1 MAIDLERLVRY
12 PANDDDWARTLLVGG
27 LLTALS
33 VLIVPAFFLYGYL
46 LRVVREGMVEGE
58 EPPGFDEWGTLL
70 RDGVVAVLI
79 VLVYQF
85 VPLLVAA
92 LTVGGSVLALF
103 TGTDV
108 GVGVGLFGLFAG
120 LALSAV
126 LALVFGY
133 VTLIGVANYAHEGE
147 VAAAFDT
154 AVLRTVA
161 LDGAYAVPWLYG
173 VAILVV
179 ANVVAGVLGFVP
191 IVGVF
196 VVFYAQVAAAWVWGK
211 GFADAMG
218 LDDGAAVG
226 TDRQPQP

>member
-12 PANDDDWARTLLVGG
+12 PANDDDWVRTLLVGG

-33 VLIVPAFFLYGYL
+33 VLIVPAFLLYGYL
-46 LRVVREGMVEGE
+46 LRVLREGMVEGE
-58 EPPGFDEWGTLL
+58 EPPGFDDWGVLL
-70 RDGVVAVLI
+70 RDGVVAFLI

-92 LTVGGSVLALF
+92 LTVGGSVLAIL
-103 TGTDV
+103 TGSDV
-108 GVGVGLFGLFAG
+108 GVGVGLFGLLAG

-126 LALVFGY
+126 LALIFGY

-147 VAAAFDT
+147 VGAAFDT
-154 AVLRTVA
+154 TVLRAVA

-173 VAILVV
+173 VSLLLV
-179 ANVVAGVLGFVP
+179 ANVVAGLLGFVP
-191 IVGVF
+191 VVGVF
-196 VVFYAQVAAAWVWGK
+196 VVFYAQVAAAWIWGK

-218 LDDGAAVG
+218 LDDGAAEG
-226 TDRQPQP
+226 TPAAVV

>member
-12 PANDDDWARTLLVGG
+12 PSNDDDWVRTLLIGG

-33 VLIVPAFFLYGYL
+33 VLIVPAFLLYGYL
-46 LRVVREGMVEGE
+46 LRVLREGMVEGQ

-70 RDGVVAVLI
+70 RDGVIAFLL

-92 LTVGGSVLALF
+92 LTVGGSVLAILS
-103 TGTDV
+103 GSEV
-108 GVGVGLFGLFAG
+108 GVGVGLFGLLAG

-133 VTLIGVANYAHEGE
+133 VTLIGVANYAREGE

-154 AVLRTVA
+154 TVLRAVA
-161 LDGAYAVPWLYG
+161 LDGAYAVSWLYG
-173 VAILVV
+173 VALLLV
-179 ANVVAGVLGFVP
+179 ANVVAGLLGFVP
-191 IVGVF
+191 VVGVF

-218 LDDGAAVG
+218 LDDGATEGTSAAVV
-226 TDRQPQP
+226 